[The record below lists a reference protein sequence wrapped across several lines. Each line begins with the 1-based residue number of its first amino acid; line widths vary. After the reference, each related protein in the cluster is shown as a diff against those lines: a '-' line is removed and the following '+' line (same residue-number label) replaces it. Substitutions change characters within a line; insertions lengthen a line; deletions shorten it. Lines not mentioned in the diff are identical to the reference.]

1 MSSAK
6 TPSLSELQRWMMDVV
21 THPEGAS
28 AGIDAASK
36 SGTSGLKGQKAHS
49 IVRRSKN
56 LTSLERIGI
65 YQEMYFLR
73 LIEILEGDFS
83 AVRHAIGE
91 DDFPE
96 VAKAYVVAYPSKHY
110 DLCNLGAKF
119 SIFLRAAKTLKHR
132 AFLADLA
139 KLERA
144 IEEVFDEKQVKPL
157 TIDELL
163 GVPKEQWIN
172 MRLATVPALRLISS
186 RYPIN
191 AYFEAVRA
199 DEHPLIPAARA
210 TWLAVYRKK
219 NFQVW
224 RMELDRPQFAML
236 TALARG
242 KTVGQ
247 AVEACLE
254 VPEAQSLDLAAS
266 VKSWFDEWAA
276 SGFFASS
283 GTR

>member
-1 MSSAK
+1 MSAAK
-6 TPSLSELQRWMMDVV
+6 APSLSELQRWMMDVV
-21 THPEGAS
+21 THPDGARS
-28 AGIDAASK
+28 GIEAASK

-56 LTSLERIGI
+56 LTSLERISI
-65 YQEMYFLR
+65 YQEMYYLR

-83 AVRHAIGE
+83 AVRHAVGE
-91 DDFPE
+91 DEFPE
-96 VAKAYVVAYPSKHY
+96 LAKAYVVAYPSKHY

-119 SIFLRAAKTLKHR
+119 SIFLRAAKSLKRR
-132 AFLADLA
+132 AFVADLA

-144 IEEVFDEKQVKPL
+144 IEEVFDEKQVKAL
-157 TIDELL
+157 TVDELL
-163 GVPKEQWIN
+163 SVPQDQWIN
-172 MRLATVPALRLISS
+172 ARLSTVPSLRLISS

-199 DEHPLIPAARA
+199 EEHPRIPAPKAS
-210 TWLAVYRKK
+210 WLAVYRKK

-236 TALARG
+236 SALSRG

-254 VPEAQSLDLAAS
+254 VPEAQSLDLASA
-266 VKSWFDEWAA
+266 VKGWFNEWAG
-276 SGFFASS
+276 SGFFASV
-283 GTR
+283 GTK